1 MVLPPQSP
9 SPVARFTDRRCSV
22 KCRAPPSPTAPGSPL
37 SRLQC
42 WRGESSGE
50 EATPSRGGGGRSIF
64 SLDPEERA
72 AMFLEPPAQQ
82 QLDQKEK
89 HAGAHMWEEPLLPG
103 LKRSWDQA
111 WTEGCPEREDRYVVV
126 EDSEWAGKQRSDPQV
141 EKRTAGN
148 RGGLRRRFPVVS
160 AIVGAAAASLAIL
173 CRRPH
178 CH

>member
-1 MVLPPQSP
+1 MS
-9 SPVARFTDRRCSV
+9 A
-22 KCRAPPSPTAPGSPL
+22 
-37 SRLQC
+37 
-42 WRGESSGE
+42 GESSGE
-50 EATPSRGGGGRSIF
+50 EATPSPGGGRRSIF

-82 QLDQKEK
+82 YDQKEK
-89 HAGAHMWEEPLLPG
+89 DAGAHMWEEPLLPG

-126 EDSEWAGKQRSDPQV
+126 EDSEWAGMRRSVPQV
-141 EKRTAGN
+141 EQRATGN
-148 RGGLRRRFPVVS
+148 QGGLRRRFPVVS
-160 AIVGAAAASLAIL
+160 AIVGAAVVSLAIL